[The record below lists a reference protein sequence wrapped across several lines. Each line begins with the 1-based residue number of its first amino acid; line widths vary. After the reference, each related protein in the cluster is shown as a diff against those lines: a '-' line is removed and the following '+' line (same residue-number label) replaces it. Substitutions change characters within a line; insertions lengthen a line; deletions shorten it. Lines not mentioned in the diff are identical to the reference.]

1 MSLNFLPYYD
11 TEEKSIT
18 VLLPTRGRTTSLQ
31 KSVQTLFD
39 TASNPSDIELML
51 AFDNDDTETQ
61 EWFRDNVVPS
71 LVDKQVS
78 VKIMTFERLGYGRLN
93 EYLNSLARYAQGK
106 WFFFWND
113 DAWMETQGWDDEILK
128 YNGQFRILRM
138 PTHNEHPYAIFPIVP
153 REWYRL
159 LGYLSP
165 HQINDAW
172 ISQTGY
178 ILNIVQ
184 NIPVKCHHDR
194 FDLTGNN
201 ADDTYYEGGPKGL
214 KEGNPGDPE
223 DFHHINWVRRRHED
237 ADRVAWYLSSLGED
251 MSWYQNVMKGK
262 QDPFEYMCSK
272 EQDPN
277 KQLARKNHAD

>member
-1 MSLNFLPYYD
+1 MHHYGEFA
-11 TEEKSIT
+11 
-18 VLLPTRGRTTSLQ
+18 LLR
-31 KSVQTLFD
+31 
-39 TASNPSDIELML
+39 A
-51 AFDNDDTETQ
+51 ET
-61 EWFRDNVVPS
+61 N
-71 LVDKQVS
+71 
-78 VKIMTFERLGYGRLN
+78 
-93 EYLNSLARYAQGK
+93 
-106 WFFFWND
+106 
-113 DAWMETQGWDDEILK
+113 
-128 YNGQFRILRM
+128 
-138 PTHNEHPYAIFPIVP
+138 HEHPYAIFPIVP

-214 KEGNPGDPE
+214 KEGNPSDPE

-262 QDPFEYMCSK
+262 QDPFEYMCGP

>member
-1 MSLNFLPYYD
+1 MSLGFLPYYE
-11 TEEKSIT
+11 TEQKSIS
-18 VLLPTRGRTTSLQ
+18 VLLPTRGRTASLQ

-39 TASNPSDIELML
+39 TANNPSDIELML
-51 AFDNDDTETQ
+51 AFDNDDLETQ
-61 EWFRDNVVPS
+61 EWFKENVVPS
-71 LVDKQVS
+71 LQEKNVS
-78 VKIMTFERLGYGRLN
+78 VKIMVFERLGYGRLN

-128 YNGQFRILRM
+128 YNGQFRVLRM
-138 PTHNEHPYAIFPIVP
+138 PTHKEHPYAIFPIVP

-184 NIPVKCHHDR
+184 NIPVTCHHDR
-194 FDLTGNN
+194 FDLTGHN
-201 ADDTYYEGGPKGL
+201 ADDTYNEGGPQGL
-214 KEGNPGDPE
+214 KEGNPSDPE
-223 DFHHINWVRRRHED
+223 DFNHVNWSQKRHED
-237 ADRVAWYLSSLGED
+237 ADRIAWYLESIGED
-251 MSWYQNVMKGK
+251 MSWYRNVMTGK
-262 QDPFEYMCSK
+262 QDPWAYMTSE

-277 KQLARKNHAD
+277 KQIARIANAN